1 MLNVTSEGIT
11 PTPLEELAW
20 GSASISSTFLSKIA
34 RLAAKLI
41 AVVVLPTP
49 PFWLAIATIFPMF
62 TRVFFGYLKIKPEY
76 YAKITIIKQRKNIVQ
91 PQY

>member
-1 MLNVTSEGIT
+1 
-11 PTPLEELAW
+11 
-20 GSASISSTFLSKIA
+20 
-34 RLAAKLI
+34 
-41 AVVVLPTP
+41 
-49 PFWLAIATIFPMF
+49 MF